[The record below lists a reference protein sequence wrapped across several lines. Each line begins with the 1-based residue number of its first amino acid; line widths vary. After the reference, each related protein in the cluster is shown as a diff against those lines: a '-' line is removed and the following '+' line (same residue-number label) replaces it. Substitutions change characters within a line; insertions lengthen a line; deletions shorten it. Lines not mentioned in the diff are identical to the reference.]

1 MKKKKKVS
9 AKAIR
14 KKTYKKK
21 PKKTP
26 EENLVDGLM
35 GWGNKEISKY
45 KKEREKDFRFIKLR
59 DANENLF
66 KVFREILYF
75 DIDAQYRIVL
85 LQHAIS
91 SYKFKSDEIE
101 NSKKED
107 IIDNFNLKD
116 FNWDKEAKK
125 CN

>member
-1 MKKKKKVS
+1 MEKKKVL
-9 AKAIR
+9 AKQIR
-14 KKTYKKK
+14 KKTYKKSL
-21 PKKTP
+21 KKTP
-26 EENLVDGLM
+26 EEDLVSGFM
-35 GWGNKEISKY
+35 SWGKEEIDKY
-45 KKEREKDFRFIKLR
+45 KEEREKDFRFIKLR

-101 NSKKED
+101 NSKGED
-107 IIDNFNLKD
+107 IIDKFNLKD
-116 FNWDKEAKK
+116 FNWKTEE
-125 CN
+125 